1 MVVENVFG
9 WLKEHWRC
17 LQMQIDVH
25 VDNAVTA
32 IGACVVL
39 VRQIVG
45 DHYLEDWTQ
54 EDPLD
59 DITVLDMVIQE

>member
-1 MVVENVFG
+1 
-9 WLKEHWRC
+9 
-17 LQMQIDVH
+17 MQIDVH